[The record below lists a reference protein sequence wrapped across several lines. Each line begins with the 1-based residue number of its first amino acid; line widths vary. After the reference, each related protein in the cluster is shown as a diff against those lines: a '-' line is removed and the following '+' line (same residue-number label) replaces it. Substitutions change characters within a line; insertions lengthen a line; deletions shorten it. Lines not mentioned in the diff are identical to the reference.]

1 MTLLFFVDESA
12 DRTHHYHVGLLASGE
27 QVAAAEKEL
36 DQVAQRALELG
47 YNDGWPPGPEL
58 HGLEIFSGA
67 KGWGALS
74 YEQRYQ
80 VVEAALD
87 VLGRHGVEIL
97 ARGVDLGRFE
107 KRYSKDKA
115 FLHQIAF
122 RNLLERLCERLRQ
135 RGELGLVIADE
146 HYTKSVMRDEVRQ
159 AKAGRTPGYRG
170 TNFAAILDTVHFV
183 ESSDSRM
190 VQLADLVA
198 FTRRR
203 RLTIPTESHPDGEAA
218 MARIAQRLYDA
229 VPDPKGQFDTV
240 YWAQT

>member
-27 QVAAAEKEL
+27 QVAAAENEL
-36 DQVAQRALELG
+36 DQVAQLALDLG
-47 YNDGWPPGPEL
+47 YNDGWPPRPEL

-67 KGWGALS
+67 KGWAGLS
-74 YEQRYQ
+74 YAQRYE

-87 VLGRHGVEIL
+87 VIGRHGVEVL
-97 ARGVDLGRFE
+97 ARGVELARFQ
-107 KRYSKDKA
+107 KRYNKDKS

-122 RNLLERLCERLRQ
+122 RNLLERLCERLAQ
-135 RGELGLVIADE
+135 RDDLGLVIADE
-146 HYTKSVMRDEVRQ
+146 HYTKSVMRHEVRQ
-159 AKAGRTPGYRG
+159 AKSGRTPGYRG
-170 TNFAAILDTVHFV
+170 TNFARILDTLHFV
-183 ESSDSRM
+183 DSGDSRM

-203 RLTIPTESHPDGEAA
+203 RRSIPTERHPDGEAA
-218 MARIAQRLYDA
+218 MARIAERLHDA
-229 VPDPKGQFDTV
+229 VPEPSGQYDSV